1 VSMSASGSMS
11 SDLVISGDPLGSY
24 SHIVQ
29 MFEAGLGHTPSAA
42 TLTSMNASNLNEA
55 QLAAAFV
62 SSQAFANV
70 NNGGVLLNPDA
81 PASPIVVDSLFQN
94 TLGHFPTA
102 ATLAGF
108 EGLTNAQAFWAFA
121 LSDTVSSVVGNEV
134 NTYVQDYAHA
144 EGIIPTIVGTGDVDL
159 FNIG

>member
-1 VSMSASGSMS
+1 MS
-11 SDLVISGDPLGSY
+11 SVLVNIDPLGSY

-42 TLTSMNASNLNEA
+42 TLTSMNASNLSDS

-70 NNGGVLLNPDA
+70 DKSGVLLNPNA
-81 PASPIVVDSLFQN
+81 PASPTVVDNLFQN
-94 TLGHFPTA
+94 TLGHLPTA

-108 EGLTNAQAFWAFA
+108 EGLTNAQAFLAFV
-121 LSDTVSSVVGNEV
+121 LSDTVSSGNEV

-144 EGIIPTIVGTGDVDL
+144 EGIIPTIVGTGAIDL
-159 FNIG
+159 FNTNIG